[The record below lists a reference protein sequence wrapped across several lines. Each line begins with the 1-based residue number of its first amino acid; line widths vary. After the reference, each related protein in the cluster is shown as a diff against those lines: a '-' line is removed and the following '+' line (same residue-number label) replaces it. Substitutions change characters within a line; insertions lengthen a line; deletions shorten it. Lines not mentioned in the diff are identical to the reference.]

1 MEDILTITQGNTE
14 SPTFKLNIRGQP
26 VTASDVKEVELTIE
40 SEDVILSKT
49 YPEQAEY
56 DAAEGAFRFPLSQ
69 EDTFQLAAGKATYQ
83 LRILFNDNTVKG
95 IDQLQAKIKPSISK
109 AVLS

>member
-1 MEDILTITQGNTE
+1 MGNILTLTQGNTE

-40 SEDVILSKT
+40 SEDVILTKT

-56 DAAEGAFRFPLSQ
+56 DAEEGVFRFPLTQ
-69 EDTFQLAAGKATYQ
+69 EDTFQLAVGKASYQ
-83 LRILFNDNTVKG
+83 LRILFNDNTVKA
-95 IDQLQAKIKPSISK
+95 IDHQTATIKRAISK